1 MLRKFK
7 IGQFVEYRSSTR
19 DRQAPGGVYQI
30 TSILPP
36 REGKGEPEY
45 LIKRSSEGYERV
57 VRESQLL
64 PTRRS
69 ESSEDASPK
78 RG

>member
-7 IGQFVEYRSSTR
+7 IGQLVKYRSSAQQ
-19 DRQAPGGVYQI
+19 DAPGGVYRI
-30 TSILPP
+30 ISFLPL
-36 REGKGEPEY
+36 RERNGEPEY
-45 LIKRSSEGYERV
+45 LVKNLNEGYERV

-64 PTRRS
+64 RLQRS
-69 ESSEDASPK
+69 QPNEGAPPK